1 VVDHVLRSQS
11 TSCVESPAALV
22 LQTEE
27 GSPTG
32 SQTSFSGYCVGD
44 IVISTDGVSTMT
56 VSANGQV
63 TQGPNEVAAAGLPR
77 VMALDDAAANP
88 WINEFHYDNVSTDT
102 GEFIEVAG
110 RSGTSLVGWSL
121 VGYDGSSRNSY
132 QTVALSGTIPSQQNG
147 FGTRSFAFAGLQNG
161 SPDGMALVNANG
173 IVVQFLSY
181 EGTFTALN
189 GPAAGLTSTDVGPIE
204 GSSTPV
210 GYSLRLT
217 GSGCSYAN
225 FAWQAPAA
233 SSAGAINAGQ
243 TFLGTCP

>member
-1 VVDHVLRSQS
+1 VLHLDGIRPVEHLAS
-11 TSCVESPAALV
+11 TAHRCGRPRAALAV
-22 LQTEE
+22 DELRRVARGPGAPDRRGFADGLADEFLGLLRWRHRHLDRRGQHDDRL
-27 GSPTG
+27 G
-32 SQTSFSGYCVGD
+32 QRAGD
-44 IVISTDGVSTMT
+44 
-56 VSANGQV
+56 A
-63 TQGPNEVAAAGLPR
+63 GPER
-77 VMALDDAAANP
+77 
-88 WINEFHYDNVSTDT
+88 
-102 GEFIEVAG
+102 G